1 MTMFLILRYFLIILI
16 LNDDNINMF
25 SVYENGIFF
34 LKKQHNLASRR
45 VLLEQRGQNFEI
57 PTYGTYPRRLAT
69 LLIGQSAFAF
79 RTIVRGERKRTNERL
94 LSY

>member
-1 MTMFLILRYFLIILI
+1 MLIMFLILRYFLIILI

-25 SVYENGIFF
+25 SVYENGLFF
-34 LKKQHNLASRR
+34 SKKKKQHNLASRR
-45 VLLEQRGQNFEI
+45 FLLEQRGQTFEV

-79 RTIVRGERKRTNERL
+79 RTIV
-94 LSY
+94 